1 MKGTFDKLYINYNG
15 FCPSSWI
22 ALPNHDRRY
31 DICKLTSE
39 NLKLENK
46 LNFVKRIYRSYRES
60 QKIRG
65 RKRKA
70 LKQKAIR
77 TAFYSQF
84 LKPGQISF
92 DVGANMGN
100 RTEAF
105 LEIGCKVIAVEPQQE
120 CVEHL
125 QSIFGE
131 NPNLVIVNKALDKE
145 PGQKEIYISDAHT
158 LSSMSK
164 EWIECV
170 KSEDGPFKDF
180 NWDTKVIVETETLDA
195 LISQYGKP
203 AFCKIDVEGFEY
215 NVLQGLSQQIDA
227 LSFEFSMGVVDST
240 IKCIE
245 YLAELG
251 PTVFNYSLGESLHM
265 ELPGYVDKS
274 SIINILKNHP
284 GGKSTGGDIYAKKK
298 LIID

>member
-1 MKGTFDKLYINYNG
+1 M
-15 FCPSSWI
+15 
-22 ALPNHDRRY
+22 
-31 DICKLTSE
+31 
-39 NLKLENK
+39 
-46 LNFVKRIYRSYRES
+46 NFVQRIYRSYREA
-60 QKIRG
+60 QKSRG

-70 LKQKAIR
+70 LKRKAMR

-84 LKPGQISF
+84 LGPGQICF
-92 DVGANMGN
+92 DIGANMGN

-105 LEIGCKVIAVEPQQE
+105 LEIGCRVIAVEPQQQ

-125 QSIFGE
+125 QSTFGD
-131 NPNLVIVNKALDKE
+131 NPNLVIVNKAVDKE

-180 NWDTKVIVETETLDA
+180 NWDKKVNVETDTLDS
-195 LISQYGKP
+195 LISEFGEP

-215 NVLQGLSQQIDA
+215 NVFQGLSRQIDA
-227 LSFEFSMGVVDST
+227 LSFEFSMGVVDT
-240 IKCIE
+240 TVKCIE

-251 PTVFNYSLGESLHM
+251 PAVFNYSMGESMKL
-265 ELPGYVDKS
+265 ELPEYVDKDR
-274 SIINILKNHP
+274 IIDILEDLP
-284 GGKSTGGDIYAKKK
+284 GDKSTGGDIYAKRNS
-298 LIID
+298 

>member
-1 MKGTFDKLYINYNG
+1 M
-15 FCPSSWI
+15 
-22 ALPNHDRRY
+22 
-31 DICKLTSE
+31 
-39 NLKLENK
+39 
-46 LNFVKRIYRSYRES
+46 NFVKRLYRLHREA
-60 QKIRG
+60 QKTRG

-70 LKQKAIR
+70 RRKKAIR

-105 LEIGCKVIAVEPQQE
+105 LEIGCRVIAVEPQQE

-125 QSIFGE
+125 RNALGE

-145 PGQKEIYISDAHT
+145 PGQQEIYISDSHT

-170 KSEDGPFKDF
+170 KSEDGPFKGF
-180 NWDTKVIVETETLDA
+180 RWEKKAVVETETLDA
-195 LISQYGKP
+195 LINQYGKP

-240 IKCIE
+240 IRCVE

-251 PTVFNYSLGESLHM
+251 PTVFNYSLGESMHM
-265 ELPGYVDKS
+265 ELPEYVDKNRM
-274 SIINILKNHP
+274 INILQNHP
-284 GGKSTGGDIYAKKK
+284 GGKSTGGDIYAKRNT
-298 LIID
+298 